1 MHPLRPLPDFWY
13 PIARIL
19 LVLKAL
25 LTATAPPAFPSIA
38 AHIYAELRL
47 SGALVRRYLF
57 ALAHEFQLPPAHPCP
72 APAPARQ
79 STEAPSSARS
89 HASGFRICEPI
100 SLSRGGARAPVPDTY
115 VEWALALQR
124 VEALLAALRRPDPI
138 ARRIALRL
146 ARRRPPRLRELPVPA
161 FVIRRIAPVFDILLM
176 QLDALAQPDA
186 WAGIGLDSS

>member
-57 ALAHEFQLPPAHPCP
+57 ALARELQLPPPVPRLVGTPQADHGAHTP
-72 APAPARQ
+72 RR
-79 STEAPSSARS
+79 PS
-89 HASGFRICEPI
+89 SGFRIGEPVKA
-100 SLSRGGARAPVPDTY
+100 SRGGAHVPVPDTY

-124 VEALLAALRRPDPI
+124 TETLLAALREPEPI
-138 ARRIALRL
+138 ARRIARQL
-146 ARRRPPRLRELPVPA
+146 ARGATPPLRELPIPA

-176 QLDALAQPDA
+176 RLDAIARPDA
-186 WAGIGLDSS
+186 WVGIELDSS